1 MPLIVKTGPAWQI
14 MSSTVSSFTKF
25 VINRVWTLDLRL
37 PGHIWILI
45 YLLMISTVH
54 VRVNY
59 SIFLLI
65 FQLHI
70 YKWGFNIAHILPCLC
85 YLLFTKERFW

>member
-1 MPLIVKTGPAWQI
+1 MVIIPPVQHLTLFKVKQPQKPSENCFIIHAPIVKIGQDGQI

-45 YLLMISTVH
+45 YLLDDL
-54 VRVNY
+54 NY
-59 SIFLLI
+59 S
-65 FQLHI
+65 FQS
-70 YKWGFNIAHILPCLC
+70 K
-85 YLLFTKERFW
+85 